1 MRAGIATLLSVLA
14 LSAQTNRGGITG
26 TVFDSTGAAIPSATV
41 TITNLGT
48 NQKTVVKTSESGA
61 YSAPSLD
68 PVNYNI
74 TVEATGF
81 SKKMVGPVKVDTAA
95 IATVD
100 VTLKAGQVTTELTI
114 SAEAPAVNT
123 ESGAV
128 GTTVTSRQIQDI
140 PLFNRSV
147 LDLAMTQPN
156 VMGDAGSENPGI
168 TSGATVPGFNLS
180 INGGR
185 PGSSTFLADGA
196 NNTGISYGRTMVSF
210 TPETVQEFSVQ
221 TAAYSAEYSQTGGGV
236 INITTKSGTNELHGT
251 ALWYNRNPAFAAA
264 PFTLA
269 TVNRPGPTLKYNQV
283 SLSAGGPVYVPKL
296 YNGKNKT
303 FWFFA
308 YEPQWRRDILA
319 QDALNPTP
327 AMLNGDFSNTVITP
341 IPNSTARVPVDV
353 ARQFGLGTTGDP
365 VIYNQFS
372 VVNGNQFVQLPAPA
386 AGSTYQPFPNNMI
399 PQSMMDATF
408 LKAKKYIVPAGQY
421 YIGSNGAIANYFNP
435 RLLSQDDKRL
445 TAKIDQQVGDKQHL
459 SARFSSTPIIKTQY
473 TPNDPTGASA
483 EYSWAKQA
491 LLSHTWTVSA
501 NKVNELRLNYT
512 RGKFSTTTS
521 PEYDPFTGKNLNAE
535 LGLPSILPGGVPS
548 LPFIGGQGST
558 QSNNVEERYNIADTF
573 SWIKGN
579 MTWKF
584 GVDLNHLLQNV
595 TPLYGAIGGVYGFSA
610 VQTNSTGATGGSG
623 GDSFASFILGTISAA
638 SGSNASSSNPA
649 GLTVRST
656 LVPYYYRWNSG
667 AAFVQNDWKVKP
679 NLTLNFGLRY
689 SLQLPRTEK
698 YDHQGSFMPQL
709 AKSFPL
715 ANPMTLA
722 DGTVVSSVVVPPFGF
737 DGKGG
742 RSRYLF
748 PAQYTDFEPRFGFAW
763 SPRAL
768 QEHHVTIRGGYGL
781 SHAPLTGFKRLPSPD
796 FGATSAANTLNTGQ
810 QNPAYVTRLGEN
822 PPVLNLVTPDQ
833 AIFGATGVPSDGL
846 VYLNSLYYQ
855 QGIGAFAVSPN
866 VHTPYAE
873 SWDFT
878 ISWQAKPTTTIEVAY
893 VGNKGTHLYMGAVN
907 LNPKNN
913 ALISAEDAQNV
924 NPAGSVR
931 DPLGRLNPATGAAL
945 SVQNGSLESPYLG
958 FSTLTQYY
966 DSSANSIR
974 HAAYVNVI
982 HRVGRGITF
991 TANYTIGKSID
1002 DASDGGTEKSV
1013 ITVGRTDGQVAFGG
1027 TRKNE
1032 RSVSLFDQKHVIN
1045 GTAIYD
1051 LPFGYSGRWGTH
1063 MWRPLN
1069 ELVGGWTVAGIARF
1083 NSGVPFITT
1092 IGDANQLGDLTHT
1105 IRPDLV
1111 PGEPLINPLWNRN
1124 CPIGNGCQ
1132 PYLNP
1137 SAFMRPAFGQLGDA
1151 PRALDGARGPWNQFF
1166 DVSIQKNFRLGE
1178 SNKRRLQ
1185 FRVDLLNALNH
1196 PIFRATPNAA
1206 GGTDLTG
1213 NTPTTTALTTADY
1226 NSWALANGK
1235 PQALTAGD
1243 AGNQLL
1249 TQINNM
1255 VNGVRAGGTAS
1266 GSLPNDF
1273 FHIALPHNFY
1283 GTPANTFD
1291 ITTLQGFRLYR
1302 MRQAF
1307 NTGFGDLYGSPWSQP
1322 RYIQFGLKFYF

>member
-1 MRAGIATLLSVLA
+1 MRLVAASLLFSLLV
-14 LSAQTNRGGITG
+14 SAQTNRGGITG
-26 TVFDSTGAAIPSATV
+26 TVFDPSGATIPSAIV

-48 NQKTVVKTSESGA
+48 NQKTVVKTSDSGA

-68 PVNYNI
+68 PVSYSI

-81 SKKMVGPVKVDTAA
+81 AKKTVGPVKVDTASVA
-95 IATVD
+95 SVD
-100 VTLKAGQVTTELTI
+100 VTLQAGLVTTELTI
-114 SAEAPAVNT
+114 SAQAPAVNT

-128 GTTVTSRQIQDI
+128 GTTVNERQIQDV

-147 LDLAMTQPN
+147 LDLAIMQPN
-156 VMGDAGSENPGI
+156 VMGDAGTENPAI
-168 TSGATVPGFNLS
+168 VSVATVPGFNLS

-185 PGSSTFLADGA
+185 PGTSTFLADGA
-196 NNTGISYGRTMVSF
+196 NNTGVSYGRTMVSF

-236 INITTKSGTNELHGT
+236 INVTTKSGTNELHGT

-269 TVNRPGPTLKYNQV
+269 TVNRSRPTLKYNQF
-283 SLSAGGPVYVPKL
+283 SFSAGGPVYIPKL

-308 YEPQWRRDILA
+308 FEPQYRRDFLA

-327 AMLNGDFSNTVITP
+327 AMLNGDFSNTVITSSGRLP
-341 IPNSTARVPVDV
+341 ADI
-353 ARQFGLGTTGDP
+353 ARQYGLSSTGDAT
-365 VIYNQFS
+365 IYQQFSLVNNNQFT
-372 VVNGNQFVQLPAPA
+372 QMPTPAT
-386 AGSTYQPFPNNMI
+386 GTTYQPFPNNTI
-399 PQSMMDATF
+399 PQSMLDATF
-408 LKAKKYIVPAGQY
+408 LKAKKYIVPGGSY
-421 YIGSNGAIANYFNP
+421 YIGSNGNVFNLYNP

-445 TAKIDQQVGDKQHL
+445 TAKIDQQLGADHHL
-459 SARFSSTPIIKTQY
+459 SARFSATPVIKTQV
-473 TPNDPTGASA
+473 TPTDPTGASA

-501 NKVNELRLNYT
+501 NKLNELRLNYT

-521 PEYDPFTGKNLNAE
+521 PEFDPFTGRNLNAE

-558 QSNNVEERYNIADTF
+558 QSNNVEERYNLADTF

-584 GVDLNHLLQNV
+584 GVDMNHLLQNV

-610 VQTNSTGATGGSG
+610 VQTNTTGATSGSG
-623 GDSFASFILGTISAA
+623 GDSFASFELGTISAA
-638 SGSNASSSNPA
+638 SGANASSSNPA

-656 LVPYYYRWNSG
+656 LVPFYYRWNSG

-679 NLTLNFGLRY
+679 NLTLNLGLRY
-689 SLQLPRTEK
+689 ALQLPRTEK
-698 YDHQGSFMPQL
+698 YDHQGAFLPEL
-709 AKSFPL
+709 AQSFPL
-715 ANPMTLA
+715 ASPLTLA
-722 DGTVVSSVVVPPFGF
+722 DGTVVSSVMVPPFGF
-737 DGKGG
+737 SGKGG
-742 RSRYLF
+742 RSSYLF
-748 PAQYTDFEPRFGFAW
+748 PAQYMDFEPRLGFAW
-763 SPRAL
+763 SPHAL
-768 QEHHVTIRGGYGL
+768 QDHHITIRGGYGL
-781 SHAPLTGFKRLPSPD
+781 AHAPLTGFKRLPSPD
-796 FGATSAANTLNTGQ
+796 FGATSATNTLTTGQ
-810 QNPAYVTRLGEN
+810 QNPSYVTRLGEN
-822 PPVLNLVTPDQ
+822 PPVLTLTTPDQ
-833 AIFGATGVPSDGL
+833 AIFGAAGVPSNGL
-846 VYLNSLYYQ
+846 VYQNSLYYQ
-855 QGIGAFAVSPN
+855 QGIGAYAVSPN
-866 VHTPYAE
+866 THTPY
-873 SWDFT
+873 SQNWDFT
-878 ISWQAKPTTTIEVAY
+878 ISWQAKPSTTIEVAY
-893 VGNKGTHLYMGAVN
+893 VGNKGTHLYMGAQN
-907 LNPKNN
+907 INPKSVS
-913 ALISAEDAQNV
+913 LIDAEDAQSINST
-924 NPAGSVR
+924 GTIR
-931 DPLGRLNPATGAAL
+931 DPLGRVNPATGTVL
-945 SVQNGSLESPYLG
+945 NVQNGSLGSPFLG

-982 HRVGRGITF
+982 HRVAHGLTF

-1051 LPFGYSGRWGTH
+1051 LPFGYGRRWGSH

-1069 ELVGGWTVAGIARF
+1069 EMVGGWTVSGIARF
-1083 NSGVPFITT
+1083 NSGVPSVVT
-1092 IGDANQLGDLTHT
+1092 IGDANQMGDLTHT
-1105 IRPDLV
+1105 IRPDIV

-1124 CPIGNGCQ
+1124 CPVGNGCQ

-1166 DVSIQKNFRLGE
+1166 DASIQKNFRIGE

-1185 FRVDLLNALNH
+1185 FRVDLLNAFNH
-1196 PIFRATPNAA
+1196 PIFRPTPNAA

-1213 NTPTTTALTTADY
+1213 NTPTTGALSAADY
-1226 NSWALANGK
+1226 NSWAIANGK
-1235 PQALTAGD
+1235 PQALVAND

-1249 TQINNM
+1249 TQINGM
-1255 VNGVRAGGTAS
+1255 VNSVRAGGVAT

-1283 GTPANTFD
+1283 ATPANSFD
-1291 ITTLQGFRLYR
+1291 ITTLQGFRLFR
-1302 MRQAF
+1302 MRQAY
-1307 NTGFGDLYGSPWSQP
+1307 NTAFGDLYGSPWSQP